1 MAERKGFTSVSA
13 SEAPE
18 IGVGMLGYGFMG
30 RAHSN
35 AFLKIP
41 HMIYPP
47 PAVPKLMALCG
58 RSEEA
63 VAEAARR
70 FGYQGYYTD
79 WQRMLEDERIQLFD
93 NGGSNDIHEA
103 ACVQAAKAGKHI
115 LCEKPM
121 ARTAQEAKR
130 MWEAAEKAGMKAMV
144 AFNYRFVPAIR
155 LARDL
160 IVSGELGKLY
170 HYRAAYLQDWLMP
183 QFRLAKVWRMRK
195 ELAGSGT
202 LGDLGS
208 HIIDLGHFLVG
219 SKIKS
224 VSALQKTFIEERQLE
239 VDGSRIKVEVDDAF
253 AAVVEF
259 ENGVLG
265 TLESTRLAGGNKNHN
280 ALEINGE
287 KGSIRWNLERLNE
300 LQVYWVEEQPGNTR
314 GFHEVLVTGKEH
326 PWINYWWPPGH
337 ILGWEHT
344 FVHEIAHLI
353 DCIVNDKPIGP
364 FGATFEDGYRA
375 CVVVDAMLESAKT
388 GKQIDCLY

>member
-1 MAERKGFTSVSA
+1 
-13 SEAPE
+13 
-18 IGVGMLGYGFMG
+18 
-30 RAHSN
+30 
-35 AFLKIP
+35 
-41 HMIYPP
+41 
-47 PAVPKLMALCG
+47 
-58 RSEEA
+58 
-63 VAEAARR
+63 
-70 FGYQGYYTD
+70 
-79 WQRMLEDERIQLFD
+79 
-93 NGGSNDIHEA
+93 
-103 ACVQAAKAGKHI
+103 
-115 LCEKPM
+115 M

-160 IVSGELGKLY
+160 IASGGLGKLY

-195 ELAGSGT
+195 ELAGSGV

-265 TLESTRLAGGNKNHN
+265 TLESTRLAGGDKNHN

-300 LQVYWVEEQPGNTR
+300 LQVYWAEEQPGNTR

-344 FVHEIAHLI
+344 FVHEIAHLL